1 MVAAPDLGSG
11 SVRSMGSSPFIR
23 TCKLHILLIMKT
35 IQTAKGDLLA
45 TIQIDIE
52 KADFAE
58 DVKKELKNYQ
68 HKAVL
73 PGFRQGK
80 VPFGM
85 IEKMY
90 GSAVTF
96 DKLNKKVSEALNKHI
111 LENKLDIM
119 GYPLSD
125 PEKQQPT
132 DPETQETMSFFF
144 EVGIKPEIKVEL
156 DKIAINDYNIKASD
170 KEIDET
176 VKRIQEGN
184 KKDDKLPELD
194 EEFFK
199 MIFPGKEIKDV
210 ETFRKEIATEMERQ
224 YVVEAERMFLNAAI
238 DKLVSEVS
246 FDMPDAFLK
255 RWIVANS
262 EGKVSEE
269 DVEKNYD
276 SVYSK
281 TFRWQ
286 LIEETIAKAN
296 PELVLKEEEL
306 RDFVTKMYFGQL
318 DIAGMSDDMKQR
330 LDGIVDSVLK
340 DENQRENIKNQV
352 ADNKV
357 TAFLKKAM
365 KVKVVDT
372 DYEGFVKAVL
382 PKEEKESAK
391 KTTKKAV
398 EKKAEKAPEKK
409 EEPKKE
415 AETAKKPAAKKTT
428 KKTAKSDNE

>member
-1 MVAAPDLGSG
+1 MN
-11 SVRSMGSSPFIR
+11 
-23 TCKLHILLIMKT
+23 TT
-35 IQTAKGDLLA
+35 QTAKGDLLA
-45 TIQIDIE
+45 TIQIDIN
-52 KADFAE
+52 KADYAE

-90 GSAVTF
+90 GATVTF
-96 DKLNKKVSEALNKHI
+96 DKLNKKVSEALNNHI
-111 LENKLDIM
+111 LENKLDVI

-125 PEKQQPT
+125 PDKQQPT

-144 EVGIKPEIKVEL
+144 EVGLKPEIKVDL
-156 DKIAINDYNIKASD
+156 AKIAINDYNIKASD

-176 VKRIQEGN
+176 IKRIQEGN
-184 KKDDKLPELD
+184 KKDDKLPELN
-194 EEFFK
+194 EELFK
-199 MIFPGKEIKDV
+199 MIFPTKDIKDV

-224 YVVEAERMFLNAAI
+224 YVVEAERMFLNNAI
-238 DKLVSEVS
+238 DKLVSEVK

-262 EGKVSEE
+262 EGKISEE

-276 SVYSK
+276 NVYSK

-306 RDFVTKMYFGQL
+306 REFVTKMYFGQL
-318 DIAGMSDDMKQR
+318 DLTNMDEDMKKR
-330 LDGIVDSVLK
+330 LNGIVDSVLK

-382 PKEEKESAK
+382 PQEEKPAKKATKKAAEKKEEKAEVKEEKAEKVPAKKTPAK
-391 KTTKKAV
+391 KTTKKA
-398 EKKAEKAPEKK
+398 E
-409 EEPKKE
+409 
-415 AETAKKPAAKKTT
+415 
-428 KKTAKSDNE
+428 

>member
-1 MVAAPDLGSG
+1 
-11 SVRSMGSSPFIR
+11 
-23 TCKLHILLIMKT
+23 MKT
-35 IQTAKGDLLA
+35 TQTAKGDLLA
-45 TIQIDIE
+45 TIQLDID
-52 KADFAE
+52 KADYAE

-90 GSAVTF
+90 GATVTF
-96 DKLNKKVSEALNKHI
+96 DKLNKKVSEALNNHI
-111 LENKLDIM
+111 LENKLDVI

-125 PEKQQPT
+125 PDKQQPT

-144 EVGIKPEIKVEL
+144 EVGLKPEIKVEL
-156 DKIAINDYNIKASD
+156 GKIAINDYNIKASD

-176 VKRIQEGN
+176 IKRIQEGN
-184 KKDDKLPELD
+184 KKDDKLPELN
-194 EEFFK
+194 EELFK
-199 MIFPGKEIKDV
+199 MIFPTKDIKDV

-224 YVVEAERMFLNAAI
+224 YVVEAERMFLNNAI
-238 DKLVSEVS
+238 DKLVSEIK

-262 EGKVSEE
+262 EGKISEE

-276 SVYSK
+276 NVYSK

-306 RDFVTKMYFGQL
+306 REFVTKMYFGQL
-318 DIAGMSDDMKQR
+318 DIAGMDEDMKKR
-330 LDGIVDSVLK
+330 LNGIVDSVLK

-382 PKEEKESAK
+382 PQEEKPAK
-391 KTTKKAV
+391 KTTKKAA
-398 EKKAEKAPEKK
+398 EKKEEKSEVKEEKAEKAP
-409 EEPKKE
+409 
-415 AETAKKPAAKKTT
+415 AKKTAAKKTT
-428 KKTAKSDNE
+428 KKAE

>member
-1 MVAAPDLGSG
+1 
-11 SVRSMGSSPFIR
+11 
-23 TCKLHILLIMKT
+23 MKT

-45 TIQIDIE
+45 TIQIDID
-52 KADFAE
+52 KADYAE

-68 HKAVL
+68 HKATL

-111 LENKLDIM
+111 LDNKLDVM

-125 PEKQQPT
+125 PDKQQPT

-144 EVGIKPEIKVEL
+144 EVGLKPEIKVEL
-156 DKIAINDYNIKASD
+156 GKIAINDYNIKASD

-176 VKRIQEGN
+176 IKRIQEGN
-184 KKDDKLPELD
+184 KKDDKLPELN
-194 EEFFK
+194 EELFK
-199 MIFPGKEIKDV
+199 MIFPSKDIKDV
-210 ETFRKEIATEMERQ
+210 KAFRKEIATEMERQ
-224 YVVEAERMFLNAAI
+224 YVVEAERMFLNNAI
-238 DKLVSEVS
+238 DKLVSEIK

-262 EGKVSEE
+262 EGKITEE

-276 SVYSK
+276 NIYSK

-296 PELVLKEEEL
+296 PELVLREEEL
-306 RDFVTKMYFGQL
+306 REFVTKMYFGNL
-318 DIAGMSDDMKQR
+318 DLAGMDDDMKKR

-340 DENQRENIKNQV
+340 DENQRENVKNQV

-357 TAFLKKAM
+357 TAFLKKTM

-382 PKEEKESAK
+382 PQEEKPAK
-391 KTTKKAV
+391 KTTKKAA
-398 EKKAEKAPEKK
+398 EKKEEKAEVKEEKAEKAP
-409 EEPKKE
+409 
-415 AETAKKPAAKKTT
+415 AKKTAAKKTT
-428 KKTAKSDNE
+428 KKAE

>member
-1 MVAAPDLGSG
+1 
-11 SVRSMGSSPFIR
+11 
-23 TCKLHILLIMKT
+23 MKT

-45 TIQIDIE
+45 TIQIDID
-52 KADFAE
+52 KADYAE

-68 HKAVL
+68 HKATL

-96 DKLNKKVSEALNKHI
+96 DKLNKKVSEALNNHI
-111 LENKLDIM
+111 LENKLDVI

-125 PEKQQPT
+125 PDKQQPT
-132 DPETQETMSFFF
+132 DPENQETMSFFF
-144 EVGIKPEIKVEL
+144 EVGLKPEIKVEL
-156 DKIAINDYNIKASD
+156 GKIAINDYNIKASE

-176 VKRIQEGN
+176 IKRIQEGN
-184 KKDDKLPELD
+184 KKDDKLPELN
-194 EEFFK
+194 EELFK
-199 MIFPGKEIKDV
+199 MIFPGKDIKDV

-224 YVVEAERMFLNAAI
+224 YVVEAERMFLNNAI
-238 DKLVSEVS
+238 DKLVSEIK

-262 EGKVSEE
+262 EGKITAE

-276 SVYSK
+276 TVYSK

-306 RDFVTKMYFGQL
+306 REFVTKMYFGNL
-318 DIAGMSDDMKQR
+318 DLAGMDDDMKQR
-330 LDGIVDSVLK
+330 LNGIVDSVLK

-372 DYEGFVKAVL
+372 DYEGFVAAVL
-382 PKEEKESAK
+382 PKDDKPAAKKPRAK
-391 KTTKKAV
+391 KTTKK
-398 EKKAEKAPEKK
+398 EAEAPEQ
-409 EEPKKE
+409 
-415 AETAKKPAAKKTT
+415 
-428 KKTAKSDNE
+428 NESEK

>member
-1 MVAAPDLGSG
+1 
-11 SVRSMGSSPFIR
+11 
-23 TCKLHILLIMKT
+23 MKT

-45 TIQIDIE
+45 GIQIDIN
-52 KADFAE
+52 KADYAE

-68 HKAVL
+68 HKATL

-96 DKLNKKVSEALNKHI
+96 DKLNKKVSEALNNHI
-111 LENKLDIM
+111 LENKLDVM

-125 PEKQQPT
+125 PDKQQPT

-144 EVGIKPEIKVEL
+144 EVGLKPEIKVEL
-156 DKIAINDYNIKASD
+156 GKIAVNDYNIKASD

-176 VKRIQEGN
+176 IKRIQEGN
-184 KKDDKLPELD
+184 KKDDKLPELN
-194 EEFFK
+194 EELFK
-199 MIFPGKEIKDV
+199 MIFPGKDIKDV

-224 YVVEAERMFLNAAI
+224 YVVEAERMFLNNAI
-238 DKLVSEVS
+238 DKLVSEVT

-262 EGKVSEE
+262 EGKISEE

-276 SVYSK
+276 NVYSK

-306 RDFVTKMYFGQL
+306 REFVTKMYFGNL
-318 DIAGMSDDMKQR
+318 DIAGMDDDMKKR

-365 KVKVVDT
+365 KVKVIDT

-382 PKEEKESAK
+382 PQED
-391 KTTKKAV
+391 
-398 EKKAEKAPEKK
+398 
-409 EEPKKE
+409 
-415 AETAKKPAAKKTT
+415 KKPAAKKTT
-428 KKTAKSDNE
+428 KKAAEKKEEKPAEEKEEKAPAKKTAAKKTTKKAE

>member
-1 MVAAPDLGSG
+1 
-11 SVRSMGSSPFIR
+11 
-23 TCKLHILLIMKT
+23 MKT
-35 IQTAKGDLLA
+35 TQTAKGDLLA
-45 TIQIDIE
+45 TIQIDID
-52 KADFAE
+52 KADYAE

-90 GSAVTF
+90 GATVTF
-96 DKLNKKVSEALNKHI
+96 DKLNKKVSEALNNHI
-111 LENKLDIM
+111 LENKLDVI

-125 PEKQQPT
+125 PDKQQPT

-144 EVGIKPEIKVEL
+144 EVGLKPEIKVEL
-156 DKIAINDYNIKASD
+156 GKIAINDYNIKASD

-176 VKRIQEGN
+176 IKRIQEGN
-184 KKDDKLPELD
+184 KKDDKLPELN
-194 EEFFK
+194 EELFK
-199 MIFPGKEIKDV
+199 MIFPTKDIKDV

-224 YVVEAERMFLNAAI
+224 YVVEAERMFLNNAI
-238 DKLVSEVS
+238 DKLVSEIK

-262 EGKVSEE
+262 EGKISEE

-276 SVYSK
+276 SIYSK

-306 RDFVTKMYFGQL
+306 REFVTKMYFGQL
-318 DIAGMSDDMKQR
+318 DIAGMDEDMKKR
-330 LDGIVDSVLK
+330 LNGIVDSVLK

-382 PKEEKESAK
+382 PQEEKPAK
-391 KTTKKAV
+391 KTTKKAA
-398 EKKAEKAPEKK
+398 EKKEEKSEVKEEKAEKAP
-409 EEPKKE
+409 
-415 AETAKKPAAKKTT
+415 AKKTAAKKTT
-428 KKTAKSDNE
+428 KKAE

>member
-1 MVAAPDLGSG
+1 
-11 SVRSMGSSPFIR
+11 
-23 TCKLHILLIMKT
+23 MKT

-45 TIQIDIE
+45 TIQIDID
-52 KADFAE
+52 KADYAE

-90 GSAVTF
+90 GATVTF
-96 DKLNKKVSEALNKHI
+96 DKLNKKVSEALNNHI
-111 LENKLDIM
+111 IENKLDIM

-132 DPETQETMSFFF
+132 DPETQDTMSFFF
-144 EVGIKPEIKVEL
+144 EVGLKPEINFNLAEIKM
-156 DKIAINDYNIKASD
+156 NDYNIKASD
-170 KEIDET
+170 KEIDATIE
-176 VKRIQEGN
+176 RIREGN
-184 KKDDKLPELD
+184 KKDDKLPELN
-194 EEFFK
+194 EELFK
-199 MIFPGKEIKDV
+199 LIFPSKDIKDV
-210 ETFRKEIATEMERQ
+210 ETFRKEIAAEMERQ
-224 YVVEAERMFLNAAI
+224 YVVEAERMFYNNAI
-238 DKLVSEVS
+238 DKLVSEVK
-246 FDMPDAFLK
+246 FDMPDSFLK

-262 EGKVSEE
+262 EGKITEE

-276 SVYSK
+276 STYSK

-286 LIEETIAKAN
+286 LIEENIVKAN

-306 RDFVTKMYFGQL
+306 REFVTKMYFGQL
-318 DIAGMSDDMKQR
+318 DIAGMNDEMKKR

-340 DENQRENIKNQV
+340 DENQRQNIQNQV
-352 ADNKV
+352 ADNKL

-372 DYEGFVKAVL
+372 DYEGFVDAVL
-382 PKEEKESAK
+382 PKEAKAEKKPAKKTAAKKTAPAEEKVTPADEKAEKAEKKPATKKTTAK
-391 KTTKKAV
+391 KTTKKA
-398 EKKAEKAPEKK
+398 E
-409 EEPKKE
+409 
-415 AETAKKPAAKKTT
+415 
-428 KKTAKSDNE
+428 

>member
-1 MVAAPDLGSG
+1 
-11 SVRSMGSSPFIR
+11 
-23 TCKLHILLIMKT
+23 MKT

-45 TIQIDIE
+45 TIQIDID
-52 KADFAE
+52 KADYAE

-90 GSAVTF
+90 GAAVTF
-96 DKLNKKVSEALNKHI
+96 DKLNKKVSEALNNHI
-111 LENKLDIM
+111 IENKLDVM

-125 PEKQQPT
+125 PDKQQPT
-132 DPETQETMSFFF
+132 DPETQDTMSFFF
-144 EVGIKPEIKVEL
+144 EVGLKPEIKVNLGEI
-156 DKIAINDYNIKASD
+156 KIEDYNIKASD

-176 VKRIQEGN
+176 IKRIQEGN
-184 KKDDKLPELD
+184 KKDDKPAELN
-194 EEFFK
+194 EELFK
-199 MIFPGKEIKDV
+199 TIFPGKDIKDV
-210 ETFRKEIATEMERQ
+210 EAFRKEVATEMERQ
-224 YVVEAERMFLNAAI
+224 YVVEAERMFLNNAI
-238 DKLVSEVS
+238 DKLVSEVK

-262 EGKVSEE
+262 EGKISEE

-318 DIAGMSDDMKQR
+318 DVASMSDDMKQR
-330 LDGIVDSVLK
+330 LNGIVDSVLK

-365 KVKVVDT
+365 KVKIVNT
-372 DYEGFVKAVL
+372 DYDGFVKAVL
-382 PKEEKESAK
+382 PKEEKEKPAAKKTAAKKEDKAPAKKTTAK
-391 KTTKKAV
+391 KTTKK
-398 EKKAEKAPEKK
+398 
-409 EEPKKE
+409 EEE
-415 AETAKKPAAKKTT
+415 
-428 KKTAKSDNE
+428 NESK

>member
-1 MVAAPDLGSG
+1 
-11 SVRSMGSSPFIR
+11 
-23 TCKLHILLIMKT
+23 MKT
-35 IQTAKGDLLA
+35 TQTAKGDLLA
-45 TIQIDIE
+45 TIQIDID
-52 KADFAE
+52 KADYAE

-90 GSAVTF
+90 GATVTF
-96 DKLNKKVSEALNKHI
+96 DKLNKKVSEALNNHI
-111 LENKLDIM
+111 LENKLDVI

-125 PEKQQPT
+125 PDKQQPT
-132 DPETQETMSFFF
+132 DPETQDTMSFFF
-144 EVGIKPEIKVEL
+144 EVGLKPEIKVEL
-156 DKIAINDYNIKASD
+156 GKIAINDYNIKASD

-176 VKRIQEGN
+176 IKRIQEGN
-184 KKDDKLPELD
+184 KKDDKLPELN
-194 EEFFK
+194 EELFK
-199 MIFPGKEIKDV
+199 MIFPTKDIKDV

-224 YVVEAERMFLNAAI
+224 YVVEAERMFLNNAI
-238 DKLVSEVS
+238 DKLVSEVK

-262 EGKVSEE
+262 EGKISEE

-276 SVYSK
+276 NVYSK

-306 RDFVTKMYFGQL
+306 REFVTKMYFGNL
-318 DIAGMSDDMKQR
+318 DIAGMDDDMKKR

-382 PKEEKESAK
+382 PQEEKPAK
-391 KTTKKAV
+391 KTTKKAA
-398 EKKAEKAPEKK
+398 EKKEEKAEVKEEKAEKAP
-409 EEPKKE
+409 
-415 AETAKKPAAKKTT
+415 AKKTAAKKST
-428 KKTAKSDNE
+428 KSEK

>member
-1 MVAAPDLGSG
+1 
-11 SVRSMGSSPFIR
+11 
-23 TCKLHILLIMKT
+23 MKT
-35 IQTAKGDLLA
+35 TQTAKGDLLA
-45 TIQIDIE
+45 TIQIDIN
-52 KADFAE
+52 KADYAE

-96 DKLNKKVSEALNKHI
+96 DKLNKKVSEALNNHI
-111 LENKLDIM
+111 LENKLDVI

-125 PEKQQPT
+125 PDKQQPT

-144 EVGIKPEIKVEL
+144 EVGLKPEIKVDL
-156 DKIAINDYNIKASD
+156 GKIAMNDYNIKASD

-176 VKRIQEGN
+176 IKRIQEGN
-184 KKDDKLPELD
+184 KKDDKLPELN
-194 EEFFK
+194 EELFK
-199 MIFPGKEIKDV
+199 MIFPGKDIKD
-210 ETFRKEIATEMERQ
+210 EKAFRKEIATEMERQ
-224 YVVEAERMFLNAAI
+224 YVVEAERMFLNNAI
-238 DKLVSEVS
+238 DKLVSEIK

-262 EGKVSEE
+262 EGKISEE

-276 SVYSK
+276 NVYSK

-306 RDFVTKMYFGQL
+306 REFVTKMYFGNL
-318 DIAGMSDDMKQR
+318 DLAGMDDDMKKR
-330 LDGIVDSVLK
+330 LNGIVDSVLK

-382 PKEEKESAK
+382 PQEEKPAK
-391 KTTKKAV
+391 KTTKKA
-398 EKKAEKAPEKK
+398 AEKK
-409 EEPKKE
+409 EEKAEVKE
-415 AETAKKPAAKKTT
+415 EKAPAKKTT
-428 KKTAKSDNE
+428 KKAAKKDE

>member
-1 MVAAPDLGSG
+1 
-11 SVRSMGSSPFIR
+11 
-23 TCKLHILLIMKT
+23 MKT

-45 TIQIDIE
+45 TIQIDID
-52 KADFAE
+52 KADYAE

-90 GSAVTF
+90 GATVTF
-96 DKLNKKVSEALNKHI
+96 DKLNKKVSEALNNHI
-111 LENKLDIM
+111 LENKLDVI

-125 PEKQQPT
+125 PDKQQPT

-144 EVGIKPEIKVEL
+144 EVGLKPEIKVEL
-156 DKIAINDYNIKASD
+156 GKIAINDYNIKASD

-176 VKRIQEGN
+176 IKRIQEGN
-184 KKDDKLPELD
+184 KKDDKLPELN
-194 EEFFK
+194 EELFK
-199 MIFPGKEIKDV
+199 MIFPTKDIKDV

-224 YVVEAERMFLNAAI
+224 YVVEAERMFLNNAI
-238 DKLVSEVS
+238 DKLVSEIK

-262 EGKVSEE
+262 EGKISEE

-276 SVYSK
+276 NVYSK

-306 RDFVTKMYFGQL
+306 REFVTKMYFGQL
-318 DIAGMSDDMKQR
+318 DIAGMDEDMKKR
-330 LDGIVDSVLK
+330 LNGIVDSVLK

-382 PKEEKESAK
+382 PQEEKPAK
-391 KTTKKAV
+391 KTTKKAA
-398 EKKAEKAPEKK
+398 EKEDKEDKKDKTEKAP
-409 EEPKKE
+409 
-415 AETAKKPAAKKTT
+415 AKKTAAKKTT
-428 KKTAKSDNE
+428 KKAE

>member
-1 MVAAPDLGSG
+1 
-11 SVRSMGSSPFIR
+11 
-23 TCKLHILLIMKT
+23 MKT

-45 TIQIDIE
+45 SIQIDIN
-52 KADFAE
+52 KADYEE

-90 GSAVTF
+90 GATVTF
-96 DKLNKKVSEALNKHI
+96 DKLNKKVSEALNNHI
-111 LENKLDIM
+111 LENKLDVI

-125 PEKQQPT
+125 PDKQQPT

-144 EVGIKPEIKVEL
+144 EVGLKPEIKVDL
-156 DKIAINDYNIKASD
+156 AKIAINDYNIKASD
-170 KEIDET
+170 KEVDET
-176 VKRIQEGN
+176 IKRIQEGN
-184 KKDDKLPELD
+184 KKDDKPAELN
-194 EEFFK
+194 EELFK
-199 MIFPGKEIKDV
+199 MIFPGKDIKD
-210 ETFRKEIATEMERQ
+210 EKAFRKEVATEMERQ
-224 YVVEAERMFLNAAI
+224 YVVEAERMFLNNAI
-238 DKLVSEVS
+238 DKLVSEIK

-262 EGKVSEE
+262 DGKISAE

-276 SVYSK
+276 NMYSK

-318 DIAGMSDDMKQR
+318 DVAGMSDDMKQR
-330 LDGIVDSVLK
+330 LNGIVDSVLK

-365 KVKVVDT
+365 KVKVIDT

-382 PKEEKESAK
+382 PQEEKPAK
-391 KTTKKAV
+391 KTAKKAEEKKVKEDKKDKKEKV
-398 EKKAEKAPEKK
+398 EKAAKAEKAE
-409 EEPKKE
+409 
-415 AETAKKPAAKKTT
+415 KKPAAKKTT
-428 KKTAKSDNE
+428 AKKTTKKAE

>member
-1 MVAAPDLGSG
+1 
-11 SVRSMGSSPFIR
+11 
-23 TCKLHILLIMKT
+23 MKT
-35 IQTAKGDLLA
+35 TQTAKGDLLA
-45 TIQIDIE
+45 GIQIDIN
-52 KADFAE
+52 KADYAE

-68 HKAVL
+68 HKASL

-96 DKLNKKVSEALNKHI
+96 DKLNKKVSEALNNHI
-111 LENKLDIM
+111 IENKLDVM

-125 PEKQQPT
+125 PDKQQPT

-144 EVGIKPEIKVEL
+144 EVGLKPEIKVEL
-156 DKIAINDYNIKASD
+156 GKIAMNDYNIKASD

-176 VKRIQEGN
+176 IKRIQEGN
-184 KKDDKLPELD
+184 KKDDKLPELN
-194 EEFFK
+194 EELFK
-199 MIFPGKEIKDV
+199 MIFPGKDIKDV

-224 YVVEAERMFLNAAI
+224 YVVEAERMFLNNAI
-238 DKLVSEVS
+238 DKLVSEVK

-262 EGKVSEE
+262 EGKISEE

-276 SVYSK
+276 NVYSK

-306 RDFVTKMYFGQL
+306 REFVTKMYFGNL
-318 DIAGMSDDMKQR
+318 DLAGMDEDMKKR

-382 PKEEKESAK
+382 PQED
-391 KTTKKAV
+391 
-398 EKKAEKAPEKK
+398 
-409 EEPKKE
+409 
-415 AETAKKPAAKKTT
+415 KKPAAKKTT
-428 KKTAKSDNE
+428 KKAAEKKEEKPAEEKEEKAPAKKTAAKKTTKKAE

>member
-1 MVAAPDLGSG
+1 
-11 SVRSMGSSPFIR
+11 
-23 TCKLHILLIMKT
+23 MKT
-35 IQTAKGDLLA
+35 LQTAKGDLLA
-45 TIQIDIE
+45 TIQIDID
-52 KADFAE
+52 KADYAE

-68 HKAVL
+68 HKATL

-96 DKLNKKVSEALNKHI
+96 DKLNKKVSEALNNHI
-111 LENKLDIM
+111 LENKLDVI

-125 PEKQQPT
+125 PDKQQPT

-144 EVGIKPEIKVEL
+144 EVGLKPEIKVEL
-156 DKIAINDYNIKASD
+156 GKIAINDYNIKASD

-176 VKRIQEGN
+176 IKRIQEGN
-184 KKDDKLPELD
+184 KKDDKLPELN
-194 EEFFK
+194 EELFK
-199 MIFPGKEIKDV
+199 MIFPTKDIKDV

-224 YVVEAERMFLNAAI
+224 YVVEAERMFLNNAI
-238 DKLVSEVS
+238 DKLVSEIK

-262 EGKVSEE
+262 EGKITEE

-276 SVYSK
+276 NVYSK

-306 RDFVTKMYFGQL
+306 REFVTKMYFGQL
-318 DIAGMSDDMKQR
+318 DLAGMDDDMKQR
-330 LDGIVDSVLK
+330 LNGIVDSVLK

-382 PKEEKESAK
+382 PQEEKPAKKASKKVADKEEEKDKEDKTEKTEKAPAK
-391 KTTKKAV
+391 KTTKKS
-398 EKKAEKAPEKK
+398 
-409 EEPKKE
+409 
-415 AETAKKPAAKKTT
+415 T
-428 KKTAKSDNE
+428 KKDE

>member
-1 MVAAPDLGSG
+1 MN
-11 SVRSMGSSPFIR
+11 
-23 TCKLHILLIMKT
+23 TT
-35 IQTAKGDLLA
+35 QTAKGDLLA
-45 TIQIDIE
+45 TIQIDIN
-52 KADFAE
+52 KADYAE

-90 GSAVTF
+90 GTQVTF
-96 DKLNKKVSEALNKHI
+96 DQLNKKVSEALNKHI
-111 LENKLDIM
+111 LDNKLDIM

-125 PEKQQPT
+125 PDKQQPT

-144 EVGIKPEIKVEL
+144 EVGLKPEIKVEL
-156 DKIAINDYNIKASD
+156 GKIAINDYNIKASD

-176 VKRIQEGN
+176 IKRIQEGN
-184 KKDDKLPELD
+184 KKDDKLPELN
-194 EEFFK
+194 EELFK
-199 MIFPGKEIKDV
+199 MIFPSKDIKDV
-210 ETFRKEIATEMERQ
+210 ESFRKEIATEMERQ
-224 YVVEAERMFLNAAI
+224 YVIEGERMFLNNAI
-238 DKLVSEVS
+238 DKLVSEVK

-262 EGKVSEE
+262 EGKINEE

-276 SVYSK
+276 SIYSK

-306 RDFVTKMYFGQL
+306 REFVTKMYFGQL
-318 DIAGMSDDMKQR
+318 DIAGMDDDMKQR
-330 LDGIVDSVLK
+330 LNGIVDSVLK

-365 KVKVVDT
+365 KVKVIDT

-382 PKEEKESAK
+382 PQEEKPAKKATKKAAEKKEEKAEVKEEKAPAKKATAK
-391 KTTKKAV
+391 KTTKKA
-398 EKKAEKAPEKK
+398 E
-409 EEPKKE
+409 
-415 AETAKKPAAKKTT
+415 
-428 KKTAKSDNE
+428 

>member
-1 MVAAPDLGSG
+1 
-11 SVRSMGSSPFIR
+11 
-23 TCKLHILLIMKT
+23 MKT
-35 IQTAKGDLLA
+35 TQTAKGDLLA
-45 TIQIDIE
+45 TIQIDID
-52 KADFAE
+52 KADYAE

-68 HKAVL
+68 HKATL

-96 DKLNKKVSEALNKHI
+96 DKLNKKVSEALNNHI
-111 LENKLDIM
+111 LENKLDVI

-125 PEKQQPT
+125 PDKQQPT
-132 DPETQETMSFFF
+132 DPENQESMSFFF
-144 EVGIKPEIKVEL
+144 EVGLKPEIKVEL
-156 DKIAINDYNIKASD
+156 GKIAINDYNIKASD

-176 VKRIQEGN
+176 IKRIQEGN
-184 KKDDKLPELD
+184 KKDDKLPELN
-194 EEFFK
+194 EELFK
-199 MIFPGKEIKDV
+199 MIFPTKEIKDV

-224 YVVEAERMFLNAAI
+224 YVVEAERMFLNNAI
-238 DKLVSEVS
+238 DKLVSEVK

-262 EGKVSEE
+262 EGKISEE

-276 SVYSK
+276 NVYSK

-306 RDFVTKMYFGQL
+306 REFVTKMYFGQL
-318 DIAGMSDDMKQR
+318 DLTNMDEDMKKR
-330 LDGIVDSVLK
+330 LNGIVDSVLK

-382 PKEEKESAK
+382 PQEEKPAK
-391 KTTKKAV
+391 KTTKKA
-398 EKKAEKAPEKK
+398 AEKK
-409 EEPKKE
+409 EETAEVKE
-415 AETAKKPAAKKTT
+415 EKAPAKKTT
-428 KKTAKSDNE
+428 KKAAKKDE

>member
-1 MVAAPDLGSG
+1 
-11 SVRSMGSSPFIR
+11 
-23 TCKLHILLIMKT
+23 MKT
-35 IQTAKGDLLA
+35 TQTAKGDLLA
-45 TIQIDIE
+45 TIQIDIN
-52 KADFAE
+52 KADYAE

-90 GSAVTF
+90 GATVTF
-96 DKLNKKVSEALNKHI
+96 DKLNKKVSEALNNHI
-111 LENKLDIM
+111 LENKLDVI

-125 PEKQQPT
+125 PDKQQPT

-144 EVGIKPEIKVEL
+144 EVGLKPEIKVDL
-156 DKIAINDYNIKASD
+156 AKIAINDYNIKASD

-176 VKRIQEGN
+176 IKRIQEGN
-184 KKDDKLPELD
+184 KKDDKLPELN
-194 EEFFK
+194 EELFK
-199 MIFPGKEIKDV
+199 MIFPTKDIKDV

-224 YVVEAERMFLNAAI
+224 YVVEAERMFLNNAI
-238 DKLVSEVS
+238 DKLVSEVK

-262 EGKVSEE
+262 EGKISEE

-276 SVYSK
+276 NVYSK

-306 RDFVTKMYFGQL
+306 REFVTKMYFGQL
-318 DIAGMSDDMKQR
+318 DLTNMDEDMKKR
-330 LDGIVDSVLK
+330 LNGIVDSVLK

-382 PKEEKESAK
+382 PQEEKPAKKATKKAAEKKEEKAEVKEEKAEKAPAKKTPAK
-391 KTTKKAV
+391 KTTKKA
-398 EKKAEKAPEKK
+398 E
-409 EEPKKE
+409 
-415 AETAKKPAAKKTT
+415 
-428 KKTAKSDNE
+428 

>member
-1 MVAAPDLGSG
+1 
-11 SVRSMGSSPFIR
+11 
-23 TCKLHILLIMKT
+23 MKT

-45 TIQIDIE
+45 TIQIDIN
-52 KADFAE
+52 KADYEE

-68 HKAVL
+68 HRAVL

-90 GSAVTF
+90 GSTVTF
-96 DKLNKKVSEALNKHI
+96 DKLNKKVSEALNNHI
-111 LENKLDIM
+111 LENKLEII

-125 PEKQQPT
+125 PDKQQPT

-144 EVGIKPEIKVEL
+144 EVGLKPEIKVDL
-156 DKIAINDYNIKASD
+156 AKIAINDYNIKASD
-170 KEIDET
+170 KEVNET
-176 VKRIQEGN
+176 IKRIQEGN
-184 KKDDKLPELD
+184 KKDDKLPELN
-194 EEFFK
+194 EELFK
-199 MIFPGKEIKDV
+199 MVFPGKDIKD
-210 ETFRKEIATEMERQ
+210 EKAFRKEVATEMERQ
-224 YVVEAERMFLNAAI
+224 YVVEAERMFLNNAI
-238 DKLVSEVS
+238 DKLVSEVK

-262 EGKVSEE
+262 DGKISTE

-276 SVYSK
+276 NVYSK

-306 RDFVTKMYFGQL
+306 REFVTKMYFGNL
-318 DIAGMSDDMKQR
+318 DLAGMDDDMKKR

-365 KVKVVDT
+365 KVKVIDT

-382 PKEEKESAK
+382 PQEEKPAKKTAAK
-391 KTTKKAV
+391 KTTAKKEEKPAV
-398 EKKAEKAPEKK
+398 KEEKAEKAE
-409 EEPKKE
+409 
-415 AETAKKPAAKKTT
+415 KKPAAKKTT
-428 KKTAKSDNE
+428 AKKTTKKAE

>member
-1 MVAAPDLGSG
+1 
-11 SVRSMGSSPFIR
+11 
-23 TCKLHILLIMKT
+23 MKT
-35 IQTAKGDLLA
+35 TQTAKGDLLA
-45 TIQIDIE
+45 TIQIDIN
-52 KADFAE
+52 KADYAE

-90 GSAVTF
+90 GATVTF
-96 DKLNKKVSEALNKHI
+96 DKLNKKVSEALNNHI
-111 LENKLDIM
+111 LENKLDVI

-125 PEKQQPT
+125 PDKQQPT

-144 EVGIKPEIKVEL
+144 EVGLKPEIKVDL
-156 DKIAINDYNIKASD
+156 AKIAINDYNIKASD

-176 VKRIQEGN
+176 IKRIQEGN
-184 KKDDKLPELD
+184 KKDDKLPELN
-194 EEFFK
+194 EELFK
-199 MIFPGKEIKDV
+199 MIFPTKDIKDV

-224 YVVEAERMFLNAAI
+224 YVVEAERMFLNNAI
-238 DKLVSEVS
+238 DKLVSEIK

-262 EGKVSEE
+262 EGKISEE

-276 SVYSK
+276 NVYSK

-318 DIAGMSDDMKQR
+318 DIASMDEEMKKR
-330 LDGIVDSVLK
+330 LNGIVDSVLK

-365 KVKVVDT
+365 KVNVVDT

-382 PKEEKESAK
+382 PQEEKPAK
-391 KTTKKAV
+391 KTTKKAA
-398 EKKAEKAPEKK
+398 EKEDKEDKKDKTEKAP
-409 EEPKKE
+409 
-415 AETAKKPAAKKTT
+415 AKKTAAKKTT
-428 KKTAKSDNE
+428 KKAE

>member
-1 MVAAPDLGSG
+1 
-11 SVRSMGSSPFIR
+11 
-23 TCKLHILLIMKT
+23 MKT

-45 TIQIDIE
+45 TIQIDID
-52 KADFAE
+52 KADYAE

-68 HKAVL
+68 HKATL

-90 GSAVTF
+90 GATVTF
-96 DKLNKKVSEALNKHI
+96 DKLNKKVSEALNNHI
-111 LENKLDIM
+111 LENKLDVM

-125 PEKQQPT
+125 PDKQQPT
-132 DPETQETMSFFF
+132 DPETQDTMSFFF
-144 EVGIKPEIKVEL
+144 EVGLKPEIKVDL
-156 DKIAINDYNIKASD
+156 GKIAMNDYNIKASD
-170 KEIDET
+170 KEVDET
-176 VKRIQEGN
+176 IERIQEGN
-184 KKDDKLPELD
+184 KKDDKLPELN

-199 MIFPGKEIKDV
+199 MIFPGKDIKD
-210 ETFRKEIATEMERQ
+210 EKAFRKEVATEMERQ
-224 YVVEAERMFLNAAI
+224 YVVEAERMFLNNAI
-238 DKLVSEVS
+238 DKLVSEIK

-262 EGKVSEE
+262 EGKITEE

-276 SVYSK
+276 NVYSK

-318 DIAGMSDDMKQR
+318 DVASMSDDMKQR
-330 LDGIVDSVLK
+330 LNGIVDSVLK

-365 KVKVVDT
+365 KVTVVDT

-382 PKEEKESAK
+382 PQEEKPAKKTAAKKTAAKKEEKAEVK
-391 KTTKKAV
+391 EEKAEV
-398 EKKAEKAPEKK
+398 KEEKAEKTE
-409 EEPKKE
+409 
-415 AETAKKPAAKKTT
+415 KKPAAKKTT
-428 KKTAKSDNE
+428 AKKSTKSEK

>member
-1 MVAAPDLGSG
+1 
-11 SVRSMGSSPFIR
+11 
-23 TCKLHILLIMKT
+23 MKT
-35 IQTAKGDLLA
+35 TQTAKGDLLA
-45 TIQIDIE
+45 TIQIDID
-52 KADFAE
+52 KADYAE

-90 GSAVTF
+90 GATVTF
-96 DKLNKKVSEALNKHI
+96 DKLNKKVSEALNNHI
-111 LENKLDIM
+111 LENKLDVI

-125 PEKQQPT
+125 PDKQQPT

-144 EVGIKPEIKVEL
+144 EVGLKPEIKVEL
-156 DKIAINDYNIKASD
+156 GKIAINDYNIKASD

-176 VKRIQEGN
+176 IKRIQEGN
-184 KKDDKLPELD
+184 KKDDKLPELN
-194 EEFFK
+194 EELFK
-199 MIFPGKEIKDV
+199 MIFPTKEIKDV

-224 YVVEAERMFLNAAI
+224 YVVEAERMFLNNAI
-238 DKLVSEVS
+238 DKLVSEIK

-262 EGKVSEE
+262 EGKISEE

-276 SVYSK
+276 NVYSK

-306 RDFVTKMYFGQL
+306 REFVTKMYFGQL
-318 DIAGMSDDMKQR
+318 DIAGMDEDMKKR
-330 LDGIVDSVLK
+330 LNGIVDSVLK

-382 PKEEKESAK
+382 PQEEKPAK
-391 KTTKKAV
+391 KTTKKAA
-398 EKKAEKAPEKK
+398 EKKEEKSEVKEEKAEKAP
-409 EEPKKE
+409 
-415 AETAKKPAAKKTT
+415 AKKTAAKKTT
-428 KKTAKSDNE
+428 KKAE

>member
-1 MVAAPDLGSG
+1 
-11 SVRSMGSSPFIR
+11 
-23 TCKLHILLIMKT
+23 MKT
-35 IQTAKGDLLA
+35 TQTAKGDLLA
-45 TIQIDIE
+45 TIQIDID
-52 KADFAE
+52 KADYAE

-90 GSAVTF
+90 GATVTF
-96 DKLNKKVSEALNKHI
+96 DKLNKKVSEALNNHI
-111 LENKLDIM
+111 VENKLDVM

-125 PEKQQPT
+125 PDKQQPT

-144 EVGIKPEIKVEL
+144 EVGLKPEIKVDL
-156 DKIAINDYNIKASD
+156 AKIAMNDYNIKASD
-170 KEIDET
+170 KEVNET
-176 VKRIQEGN
+176 IKRIQEGN
-184 KKDDKLPELD
+184 KKDDKPAELN
-194 EEFFK
+194 EELFK
-199 MIFPGKEIKDV
+199 MIFPGKDIKD
-210 ETFRKEIATEMERQ
+210 EKAFRKEVATEMERQ
-224 YVVEAERMFLNAAI
+224 YVVEAERMFFNNAI
-238 DKLVSEVS
+238 DKLVSEIK

-262 EGKVSEE
+262 EGKISAE

-276 SVYSK
+276 NTYSK

-286 LIEETIAKAN
+286 LIEESIVKAN

-306 RDFVTKMYFGQL
+306 REFVTKMYFGNL
-318 DIAGMSDDMKQR
+318 DVANMDADMKKR

-340 DENQRENIKNQV
+340 DENQRQNIQNQV
-352 ADNKV
+352 ADNKL

-382 PKEEKESAK
+382 PKEEKPAAK
-391 KTTKKAV
+391 KTAKKAAEKV
-398 EKKAEKAPEKK
+398 EDKKDKEDKKEKKEKVEKAEKAE
-409 EEPKKE
+409 
-415 AETAKKPAAKKTT
+415 KKPAAKKTT
-428 KKTAKSDNE
+428 AKKTTKKAE

>member
-1 MVAAPDLGSG
+1 
-11 SVRSMGSSPFIR
+11 
-23 TCKLHILLIMKT
+23 MKT

-45 TIQIDIE
+45 GIQIDIN
-52 KADFAE
+52 KADYAE

-68 HKAVL
+68 HKASL

-96 DKLNKKVSEALNKHI
+96 DKLNKKVSEALNNHI
-111 LENKLDIM
+111 IENKLDVM

-125 PEKQQPT
+125 PDKQQPT

-144 EVGIKPEIKVEL
+144 EVGLKPEIKVEL
-156 DKIAINDYNIKASD
+156 GKIAMNDYNIKASD

-176 VKRIQEGN
+176 IKRIQEGN
-184 KKDDKLPELD
+184 KKDDKLPELN
-194 EEFFK
+194 EELFK
-199 MIFPGKEIKDV
+199 MIFPGKDIKDV

-224 YVVEAERMFLNAAI
+224 YVVEAERMFLNNAI
-238 DKLVSEVS
+238 DKLVSEVK

-262 EGKVSEE
+262 EGKISEE

-276 SVYSK
+276 NVYSK

-306 RDFVTKMYFGQL
+306 REFVTKMYFGNL
-318 DIAGMSDDMKQR
+318 DLAGMNEDMKKR

-382 PKEEKESAK
+382 PQED
-391 KTTKKAV
+391 
-398 EKKAEKAPEKK
+398 
-409 EEPKKE
+409 
-415 AETAKKPAAKKTT
+415 KKPAAKKTT
-428 KKTAKSDNE
+428 KKAAEKAEDKKDKEDKKENVEKEEKAPAKKTAAKKTTKKAE

>member
-1 MVAAPDLGSG
+1 
-11 SVRSMGSSPFIR
+11 
-23 TCKLHILLIMKT
+23 MKT
-35 IQTAKGDLLA
+35 TQTAKGDLLA
-45 TIQIDIE
+45 GIQIDIN
-52 KADFAE
+52 KADYAE

-68 HKAVL
+68 HKASL

-96 DKLNKKVSEALNKHI
+96 DKLNKKVSEALNNHI
-111 LENKLDIM
+111 IENKLDVM

-125 PEKQQPT
+125 PDKQQPT

-144 EVGIKPEIKVEL
+144 EVGLKPEIKVEL
-156 DKIAINDYNIKASD
+156 GKIAMNDYNIKASD

-176 VKRIQEGN
+176 IKRIQEGN
-184 KKDDKLPELD
+184 KKDDKLPELN
-194 EEFFK
+194 EELFK
-199 MIFPGKEIKDV
+199 MIFPGKDIKDV

-224 YVVEAERMFLNAAI
+224 YVVEAERMFLNNAI
-238 DKLVSEVS
+238 DKLVSEVK

-262 EGKVSEE
+262 EGKISEE

-276 SVYSK
+276 NVYSK

-306 RDFVTKMYFGQL
+306 REFVTKMYFGNL
-318 DIAGMSDDMKQR
+318 DLAGMDDDMKKR

-382 PKEEKESAK
+382 PQED
-391 KTTKKAV
+391 
-398 EKKAEKAPEKK
+398 
-409 EEPKKE
+409 
-415 AETAKKPAAKKTT
+415 KKPAAKKTT
-428 KKTAKSDNE
+428 KKAAEKAEDKKDKEDKKENVEKEEKAPAKKTVAKKTTKKAE

>member
-1 MVAAPDLGSG
+1 
-11 SVRSMGSSPFIR
+11 
-23 TCKLHILLIMKT
+23 MKT
-35 IQTAKGDLLA
+35 TQTAKGDLLA
-45 TIQIDIE
+45 TIQIDID
-52 KADFAE
+52 KADYAE

-68 HKAVL
+68 HKATL

-96 DKLNKKVSEALNKHI
+96 DKLNKKVSEALNNHI

-125 PEKQQPT
+125 PDKQQPT
-132 DPETQETMSFFF
+132 DPETQESMSFFF
-144 EVGIKPEIKVEL
+144 EVGLKPEIKVEL
-156 DKIAINDYNIKASD
+156 GKIAMNDYNIKASD

-176 VKRIQEGN
+176 IKRIQEGN
-184 KKDDKLPELD
+184 KKDDKLPELN
-194 EEFFK
+194 EELFK
-199 MIFPGKEIKDV
+199 MIFPGKDIKDV

-224 YVVEAERMFLNAAI
+224 YVVEAERMFLNNAI
-238 DKLVSEVS
+238 DKLVSEIK

-262 EGKVSEE
+262 EGKISEE

-276 SVYSK
+276 SIYSK

-306 RDFVTKMYFGQL
+306 REFVTKMYFGNL
-318 DIAGMSDDMKQR
+318 DIAGMDEEMKKR

-382 PKEEKESAK
+382 PQEEKPAK
-391 KTTKKAV
+391 KTTKKA
-398 EKKAEKAPEKK
+398 AEKK
-409 EEPKKE
+409 EEKAP
-415 AETAKKPAAKKTT
+415 AKKTT
-428 KKTAKSDNE
+428 KKATKKDE

>member
-1 MVAAPDLGSG
+1 
-11 SVRSMGSSPFIR
+11 
-23 TCKLHILLIMKT
+23 MKT
-35 IQTAKGDLLA
+35 TQTAKGDLLA
-45 TIQIDIE
+45 GIQIDIN
-52 KADFAE
+52 KADYAE

-68 HKAVL
+68 HKASL

-96 DKLNKKVSEALNKHI
+96 DKLNKKVSEALNNHI
-111 LENKLDIM
+111 LENKLDVM

-125 PEKQQPT
+125 PDKQQPT

-144 EVGIKPEIKVEL
+144 EVGLKPEIKVEL
-156 DKIAINDYNIKASD
+156 GKIAMNDYNIKASD

-176 VKRIQEGN
+176 IKRIQEGN
-184 KKDDKLPELD
+184 KKDDKLPELN
-194 EEFFK
+194 EELFK
-199 MIFPGKEIKDV
+199 MIFPGKDIKDV

-224 YVVEAERMFLNAAI
+224 YVVEAERMFLNNAI
-238 DKLVSEVS
+238 DKLVSEVK

-262 EGKVSEE
+262 EGKISEE

-276 SVYSK
+276 NVYSK

-306 RDFVTKMYFGQL
+306 REFVTKMYFGNL
-318 DIAGMSDDMKQR
+318 DLAGMDEDMKKR

-382 PKEEKESAK
+382 PQED
-391 KTTKKAV
+391 
-398 EKKAEKAPEKK
+398 
-409 EEPKKE
+409 
-415 AETAKKPAAKKTT
+415 KKPAAKKTT
-428 KKTAKSDNE
+428 KKAAEKKEEKPAEEKEEKAPAKKTAAKKTTKKAE

>member
-1 MVAAPDLGSG
+1 
-11 SVRSMGSSPFIR
+11 
-23 TCKLHILLIMKT
+23 MKT
-35 IQTAKGDLLA
+35 TQTAKGDLLA
-45 TIQIDIE
+45 GIQIDIN
-52 KADFAE
+52 KADYAE

-68 HKAVL
+68 HKASL

-96 DKLNKKVSEALNKHI
+96 DKLNKKVSEALNNHI
-111 LENKLDIM
+111 IENKLDVM

-125 PEKQQPT
+125 PDKQQPT

-144 EVGIKPEIKVEL
+144 EVGLKPEIKVEL
-156 DKIAINDYNIKASD
+156 GKIAMNDYNIKASD

-176 VKRIQEGN
+176 IKRIQEGN
-184 KKDDKLPELD
+184 KKDDKLPELN
-194 EEFFK
+194 EELFK
-199 MIFPGKEIKDV
+199 MIFPGKDIKDV

-224 YVVEAERMFLNAAI
+224 YVVEAERMFLNNAI
-238 DKLVSEVS
+238 DKLVSEVK

-262 EGKVSEE
+262 EGKISEE

-276 SVYSK
+276 NVYSK

-306 RDFVTKMYFGQL
+306 REFVTKMYFGNL
-318 DIAGMSDDMKQR
+318 DLAGMDEDMKKR

-340 DENQRENIKNQV
+340 DENQRENIKSQV

-382 PKEEKESAK
+382 PQED
-391 KTTKKAV
+391 
-398 EKKAEKAPEKK
+398 
-409 EEPKKE
+409 
-415 AETAKKPAAKKTT
+415 KKPAAKKTT
-428 KKTAKSDNE
+428 KKAAEKAEDKKENVEKEEKAPAKKTAAKKTTKKAE

>member
-1 MVAAPDLGSG
+1 
-11 SVRSMGSSPFIR
+11 
-23 TCKLHILLIMKT
+23 MKT
-35 IQTAKGDLLA
+35 TQTAKGDLLA
-45 TIQIDIE
+45 GIQIDIN
-52 KADFAE
+52 KADYAE

-68 HKAVL
+68 HKASL

-96 DKLNKKVSEALNKHI
+96 DKLNKKVSEALNNHI
-111 LENKLDIM
+111 IENKLDVM

-125 PEKQQPT
+125 PDKQQPT

-144 EVGIKPEIKVEL
+144 EVGLKPEIKVEL
-156 DKIAINDYNIKASD
+156 GKISMNDYNIKASD

-176 VKRIQEGN
+176 IKRIQEGN
-184 KKDDKLPELD
+184 KKDDKLPELN
-194 EEFFK
+194 EELFK
-199 MIFPGKEIKDV
+199 MIFPGKDIKDV

-224 YVVEAERMFLNAAI
+224 YVVEAERMFLNNAI
-238 DKLVSEVS
+238 DKLVSEVK

-262 EGKVSEE
+262 EGKISEE

-276 SVYSK
+276 NVYSK

-306 RDFVTKMYFGQL
+306 REFVTKMYFGQL
-318 DIAGMSDDMKQR
+318 DLTNMDDDMKKR

-382 PKEEKESAK
+382 PQED
-391 KTTKKAV
+391 
-398 EKKAEKAPEKK
+398 
-409 EEPKKE
+409 
-415 AETAKKPAAKKTT
+415 KKPAAKKTT
-428 KKTAKSDNE
+428 KKAAEKAEDKKDKEDKKENVEKEEKAPAKKTSAKKTTKKAE

>member
-1 MVAAPDLGSG
+1 
-11 SVRSMGSSPFIR
+11 
-23 TCKLHILLIMKT
+23 MKT
-35 IQTAKGDLLA
+35 TQTAKGDLLA
-45 TIQIDIE
+45 GIQIDIN
-52 KADFAE
+52 KADYAE

-68 HKAVL
+68 HKASL

-90 GSAVTF
+90 GATVTF
-96 DKLNKKVSEALNKHI
+96 DKLNKKVSEALNNHI
-111 LENKLDIM
+111 VENKLDIM

-125 PEKQQPT
+125 PDKQQPT

-144 EVGIKPEIKVEL
+144 EVGLKPEIKVDL
-156 DKIAINDYNIKASD
+156 GKIAMNDYNIKASD

-176 VKRIQEGN
+176 IKRIQEGN
-184 KKDDKLPELD
+184 KKDDKLPELN
-194 EEFFK
+194 EELFK
-199 MIFPGKEIKDV
+199 MIFPGKDIKD
-210 ETFRKEIATEMERQ
+210 EKAFRKEVATEMERQ
-224 YVVEAERMFLNAAI
+224 YVVEAERMFLNNAI
-238 DKLVSEVS
+238 DKLVSEIK
-246 FDMPDAFLK
+246 FDMPDTFLK

-262 EGKVSEE
+262 EGKISEE

-276 SVYSK
+276 NVYSK

-330 LDGIVDSVLK
+330 LNGIVDSVLK

-382 PKEEKESAK
+382 PQEEKPAK
-391 KTTKKAV
+391 KTTKKAA
-398 EKKAEKAPEKK
+398 EKKEEKPAEKEVKAEKAP
-409 EEPKKE
+409 
-415 AETAKKPAAKKTT
+415 AKKTAAKKTT
-428 KKTAKSDNE
+428 KKAE

>member
-1 MVAAPDLGSG
+1 
-11 SVRSMGSSPFIR
+11 
-23 TCKLHILLIMKT
+23 MKT
-35 IQTAKGDLLA
+35 TQTAKGDLLA
-45 TIQIDIE
+45 TIQIDID
-52 KADFAE
+52 KADYAE

-90 GSAVTF
+90 GATVTF
-96 DKLNKKVSEALNKHI
+96 DKLNKKVSEALNNHI
-111 LENKLDIM
+111 LENKLDVI

-125 PEKQQPT
+125 PDKQQPT

-144 EVGIKPEIKVEL
+144 EVGLKPEIKVEL
-156 DKIAINDYNIKASD
+156 GKIAINDYNIKASD

-176 VKRIQEGN
+176 IKRIQEGN
-184 KKDDKLPELD
+184 KKDDKLPELN
-194 EEFFK
+194 EELFK
-199 MIFPGKEIKDV
+199 MIFPTKDIKDI

-224 YVVEAERMFLNAAI
+224 YVVEAERMFLNNAI
-238 DKLVSEVS
+238 DKLVSEIK

-262 EGKVSEE
+262 EGKISEE

-276 SVYSK
+276 NVYSK

-306 RDFVTKMYFGQL
+306 REFVTKMYFGQL
-318 DIAGMSDDMKQR
+318 DIAGMDEDMKKR
-330 LDGIVDSVLK
+330 LNGIVDSVLK

-382 PKEEKESAK
+382 PQEEKPAK
-391 KTTKKAV
+391 KTTKKAA
-398 EKKAEKAPEKK
+398 EKKEEKAEVKEEKAEKAP
-409 EEPKKE
+409 
-415 AETAKKPAAKKTT
+415 AKKTAAKKTT
-428 KKTAKSDNE
+428 KKAE

>member
-1 MVAAPDLGSG
+1 
-11 SVRSMGSSPFIR
+11 
-23 TCKLHILLIMKT
+23 MKT
-35 IQTAKGDLLA
+35 TQTAKGDLLA
-45 TIQIDIE
+45 TIQIDIN
-52 KADFAE
+52 KADYAE

-90 GSAVTF
+90 GATVTF
-96 DKLNKKVSEALNKHI
+96 DKLNKKVSEALNNHI
-111 LENKLDIM
+111 LENKLDVI

-125 PEKQQPT
+125 PDKQQPT

-144 EVGIKPEIKVEL
+144 EVGLKPEIKVDL
-156 DKIAINDYNIKASD
+156 AKIAINDYNIKASD

-176 VKRIQEGN
+176 IKRIQEGN
-184 KKDDKLPELD
+184 KKDDKLPELN
-194 EEFFK
+194 EELFK
-199 MIFPGKEIKDV
+199 MIFPTKDIKDV

-224 YVVEAERMFLNAAI
+224 YVVEAERMFLNNAI
-238 DKLVSEVS
+238 DKLVSEVK

-262 EGKVSEE
+262 EGKISEE

-276 SVYSK
+276 NVYSK

-306 RDFVTKMYFGQL
+306 REFVTKMYFGQL
-318 DIAGMSDDMKQR
+318 DLTNMDEDMKKR
-330 LDGIVDSVLK
+330 LNGIVDSVLK

-382 PKEEKESAK
+382 PQEEKPAKKATKKAAEKKEEKAEVKEEKAEKVPAKKTPAK
-391 KTTKKAV
+391 KTTKKA
-398 EKKAEKAPEKK
+398 E
-409 EEPKKE
+409 
-415 AETAKKPAAKKTT
+415 
-428 KKTAKSDNE
+428 

>member
-1 MVAAPDLGSG
+1 MN
-11 SVRSMGSSPFIR
+11 
-23 TCKLHILLIMKT
+23 TT
-35 IQTAKGDLLA
+35 QTAKGDLLA
-45 TIQIDIE
+45 TIQIDIN
-52 KADFAE
+52 KADYAE

-90 GSAVTF
+90 GATVTF
-96 DKLNKKVSEALNKHI
+96 DKLNKKVSEALNNHI
-111 LENKLDIM
+111 LENKLDVI

-125 PEKQQPT
+125 PDKQQPT

-144 EVGIKPEIKVEL
+144 EVGLKPEIKVDL
-156 DKIAINDYNIKASD
+156 AKIAINDYNIKASD

-176 VKRIQEGN
+176 IKRIQEGN
-184 KKDDKLPELD
+184 KKDDKLPELN
-194 EEFFK
+194 EELFK
-199 MIFPGKEIKDV
+199 MIFPTKDIKDV

-224 YVVEAERMFLNAAI
+224 YVVEAERMFLNNAI
-238 DKLVSEVS
+238 DKLVSEVK

-262 EGKVSEE
+262 EGKISEE

-276 SVYSK
+276 NVYSK

-306 RDFVTKMYFGQL
+306 REFVTKMYFGQL
-318 DIAGMSDDMKQR
+318 DLTNMDEDMKKR
-330 LDGIVDSVLK
+330 LNGIVDSVLK

-372 DYEGFVKAVL
+372 DYEGFVKTVL
-382 PKEEKESAK
+382 PQEEKPAKKATKKAAEKKEEKAEVKEEKTEKAPAKKTAAK
-391 KTTKKAV
+391 KTTKKA
-398 EKKAEKAPEKK
+398 E
-409 EEPKKE
+409 
-415 AETAKKPAAKKTT
+415 
-428 KKTAKSDNE
+428 

>member
-1 MVAAPDLGSG
+1 MN
-11 SVRSMGSSPFIR
+11 
-23 TCKLHILLIMKT
+23 TT
-35 IQTAKGDLLA
+35 QTAKGDLLA
-45 TIQIDIE
+45 TIQIDIN
-52 KADFAE
+52 KADYAE

-90 GSAVTF
+90 GTQVTF
-96 DKLNKKVSEALNKHI
+96 DQLNKKVSEALNKHI
-111 LENKLDIM
+111 LDNKLDIM

-125 PEKQQPT
+125 PDKQQPT

-144 EVGIKPEIKVEL
+144 EVGLKPEIKVDL
-156 DKIAINDYNIKASD
+156 GKIAMNDYNIKASD

-176 VKRIQEGN
+176 IKRIQEGN
-184 KKDDKLPELD
+184 KKDDKLPELN
-194 EEFFK
+194 EELFK
-199 MIFPGKEIKDV
+199 MIFPSKDIKDV
-210 ETFRKEIATEMERQ
+210 ESFRKEIATEMERQ
-224 YVVEAERMFLNAAI
+224 YVIEGERMFLNNAI
-238 DKLVSEVS
+238 DKLVSEVK

-262 EGKVSEE
+262 EGKINEE

-276 SVYSK
+276 TVYSK

-306 RDFVTKMYFGQL
+306 REFVTKMYFGQL
-318 DIAGMSDDMKQR
+318 DIAGMDDDMKQR
-330 LDGIVDSVLK
+330 LNGIVDSVLK

-382 PKEEKESAK
+382 PQEEKPAK
-391 KTTKKAV
+391 KTTKKA
-398 EKKAEKAPEKK
+398 AEKK
-409 EEPKKE
+409 EETAEVKE
-415 AETAKKPAAKKTT
+415 EKAPAKKATAKKTT
-428 KKTAKSDNE
+428 KKAE

>member
-1 MVAAPDLGSG
+1 
-11 SVRSMGSSPFIR
+11 
-23 TCKLHILLIMKT
+23 MKT

-45 TIQIDIE
+45 SIQIDIN
-52 KADFAE
+52 KADYEE

-90 GSAVTF
+90 GATVTF
-96 DKLNKKVSEALNKHI
+96 DKLNKKVSEALNNHI
-111 LENKLDIM
+111 LENKLDVI

-125 PEKQQPT
+125 PDKQQPT

-144 EVGIKPEIKVEL
+144 EVGLKPEIKVDL
-156 DKIAINDYNIKASD
+156 AKIAINDYNIKASD
-170 KEIDET
+170 KEVDET
-176 VKRIQEGN
+176 IKRIQEGN
-184 KKDDKLPELD
+184 KKDDKPAELN
-194 EEFFK
+194 EELFK
-199 MIFPGKEIKDV
+199 MIFPGKDIKD
-210 ETFRKEIATEMERQ
+210 EKAFRKEVATEMERQ
-224 YVVEAERMFLNAAI
+224 YVVEAERMFLNNAI
-238 DKLVSEVS
+238 DKLVSEIK

-262 EGKVSEE
+262 DGKISAE

-276 SVYSK
+276 NMYSK

-318 DIAGMSDDMKQR
+318 DVASMNDDMKQR
-330 LDGIVDSVLK
+330 LNGIVDSVLK

-365 KVKVVDT
+365 KVKVIDT

-382 PKEEKESAK
+382 PQEEKPAKKTAAKKTAAKKEEKP
-391 KTTKKAV
+391 AV
-398 EKKAEKAPEKK
+398 KEEKAEKAE
-409 EEPKKE
+409 
-415 AETAKKPAAKKTT
+415 KKPAAKKTT
-428 KKTAKSDNE
+428 AKKTTKKAE

>member
-1 MVAAPDLGSG
+1 
-11 SVRSMGSSPFIR
+11 
-23 TCKLHILLIMKT
+23 MKT

-45 TIQIDIE
+45 TIQIDID
-52 KADFAE
+52 KADYAE

-68 HKAVL
+68 HKATL

-90 GSAVTF
+90 GATVTF
-96 DKLNKKVSEALNKHI
+96 DKLNKKVSEALNNHI
-111 LENKLDIM
+111 LENKLDVI

-125 PEKQQPT
+125 PDKQQPT

-144 EVGIKPEIKVEL
+144 EVGLKPEIKVEL
-156 DKIAINDYNIKASD
+156 GKIAINDYNIKASD

-176 VKRIQEGN
+176 IKRIQEGN
-184 KKDDKLPELD
+184 KKDDKLPELN
-194 EEFFK
+194 EELFK
-199 MIFPGKEIKDV
+199 MIFPGKDIKDV

-224 YVVEAERMFLNAAI
+224 YVVEAERMFLNNAI
-238 DKLVSEVS
+238 DKLVSEVK

-255 RWIVANS
+255 RWIIANS
-262 EGKVSEE
+262 DGKISEE

-276 SVYSK
+276 NMYSK

-306 RDFVTKMYFGQL
+306 REFVTKMYFGQL
-318 DIAGMSDDMKQR
+318 DLTNMDDDMKKR

-352 ADNKV
+352 ADNKL
-357 TAFLKKAM
+357 TAFLKKAR

-382 PKEEKESAK
+382 PQDE
-391 KTTKKAV
+391 
-398 EKKAEKAPEKK
+398 
-409 EEPKKE
+409 
-415 AETAKKPAAKKTT
+415 KKPAAKKTT
-428 KKTAKSDNE
+428 KKAAEKAEDKKDKEEKKDKAEKAPAKKTATKKSTKSEK